1 MTRRRQPPAER
12 QKIFLTT
19 ALANPAIREI
29 EAESGDAA
37 PFSDVLQAAA
47 FAAIAAGFALALA
60 HGIAL
65 LLSLPGYALHYVMV
79 GSVGFVAVVI
89 RAGQI
94 ADARR
99 VRQWA
104 RFDAEPQSPQ
114 TKNFVPTIDGSKTLV
129 RDTPLRGKVAKWA
142 VLLPSVG
149 YSLTFARW
157 VGKGKLFTRAEYET
171 VRGMMQALGYMADD
185 QLTARGRDAVGRW
198 AAGGFRAGELHMLR
212 GGE

>member
-1 MTRRRQPPAER
+1 MTRRKDPPQR
-12 QKIFLTT
+12 IFLTT
-19 ALANPAIREI
+19 ALSNPRITEV
-29 EAESGDAA
+29 EAEGGDPATLR
-37 PFSDVLQAAA
+37 DVWHCILIGAA
-47 FAAIAAGFALALA
+47 FAACGWLIASGFAGALSGGRTHYFA
-60 HGIAL
+60 TGILGITGMLLWMIHG
-65 LLSLPGYALHYVMV
+65 MQ
-79 GSVGFVAVVI
+79 
-89 RAGQI
+89 AG
-94 ADARR
+94 R

-104 RFDAEPQSPQ
+104 RFSDETPQSPQ